1 MLQVSDILNAGK
13 WRCQAVL
20 LLFCLCTG
28 GCTKPLKLPDIK
40 PQQQIVLLGELT
52 ANDTVRIRAGQSI
65 PVAAGSSMKYTP
77 PVRLQMKLTR
87 NPGYIE
93 YLTSSYDDWVT
104 LLHTLPYSCP
114 SKIRPDQLYTLTVT
128 HKDLPPA
135 TCQVYI
141 PPAFSASIVDTASVW
156 VNGINL
162 LRVRIEI
169 RDDGEREHFY
179 VIEGIKEYVEIDGR
193 FTWQGVR
200 YKVSEHES
208 LYDSLLRTDALPDVS
223 WDTTRPGNYGRIY
236 IYTDDDRTENLRL
249 GTAQSASKRILLA
262 DKTINGQAYT
272 TQVYLDK
279 SLFVSPDGPKGPV
292 IIQIKSVSEAYFTY
306 LKGYEL
312 FEPSSAYNTLL
323 QPVKVTGHVEGGLGV
338 VGGVYRLQFQY
349 LFDRWYAT
357 R

>member
-1 MLQVSDILNAGK
+1 MIQVSDILCAGK
-13 WRCQAVL
+13 QCWQTVL
-20 LLFCLCTG
+20 LLFCLGTG
-28 GCTKPLKLPDIK
+28 GCTKPLKLPDIE
-40 PQQQIVLLGELT
+40 PQQMIVLLGELI

-65 PVAAGSSMKYTP
+65 PIAASSSMKYTP
-77 PVRLQMKLTR
+77 PAQFRMRLTR

-93 YLTSSYDDWVT
+93 YLTPSYDAWVT

-114 SKIRPDQLYTLTVT
+114 SKILPDQLYTLTVT
-128 HKDLPPA
+128 HQKLQPA
-135 TCQVYI
+135 VCKVYI
-141 PPAFSASIVDTASVW
+141 PPAFSASVVDTASVW
-156 VNGINL
+156 VNGISL

-179 VIEGIKEYVEIDGR
+179 VIEGVKEYVEIDGS
-193 FTWQGVR
+193 FTYLDAR

-208 LYDSLLRTDALPDVS
+208 LYDSLLRKGVLPEVS
-223 WDTTRPGNYGRIY
+223 WDTTWPGNYGRIY

-249 GTAQSASKRILLA
+249 GTAQSASKRILLS
-262 DKTINGQAYT
+262 DKTINGRAYT

-279 SLFVSPDGPKGPV
+279 SLFVSQDGPKGPV
-292 IIQIKSVSEAYFTY
+292 ILQVKSVSEDYFTY

-323 QPVKVTGHVEGGLGV
+323 HPVKVTGYVEGGLGI
-338 VGGVYRLQFQY
+338 VGGVYRLEFQY
-349 LFDRWYAT
+349 LFDRWYDT

>member
-1 MLQVSDILNAGK
+1 MRRIAEILYPGK
-13 WRCQAVL
+13 WRWLPVL
-20 LLFCLCTG
+20 LIVLFCA
-28 GCTKPLKLPDIK
+28 CTKPLKLPDIES
-40 PQQQIVLLGELT
+40 QQLIVLLGELT
-52 ANDTVRIRAGQSI
+52 ANDTVHIRAGQSI
-65 PVAAGSSMKYTP
+65 PVAAGSSMKYTSP
-77 PVRLQMKLTR
+77 ARCQMKLTR

-93 YLTSSYDDWVT
+93 YLSSADDAWVS

-114 SKIRPDQLYTLTVT
+114 SKILPNQTYTLTAS
-128 HKDLPPA
+128 HRDLPTA

-141 PPAFSASIVDTASVW
+141 PPAFSAAVVDTASVW

-162 LRVRIEI
+162 LRVRVEI

-179 VIEGIKEYVEIDGR
+179 VIEGIKEYVEIDGS
-193 FTWQGVR
+193 FTYQDTD
-200 YKVSEHES
+200 YKVSGHES
-208 LYDSLLRTDALPDVS
+208 LYDSLLQADALPVVT

-249 GTAQSASKRILLA
+249 GTAQSASKRILLS
-262 DKTINGQAYT
+262 DKTINGKTYT

-279 SLFVSPDGPKGPV
+279 SLFVSHDDGPKGPV
-292 IIQIKSVSEAYFTY
+292 ILQVKSVSEDYFTY

-323 QPVKVTGHVEGGLGV
+323 HPVKVTGYVTGGLGI
-338 VGGVYRLQFQY
+338 VGGVYRLDFKY
-349 LFDRWYAT
+349 LFDRWYDT